1 MRARIPGMTF
11 TLYQILHVT
20 AGFLLTAF
28 TFMAC
33 ATASVGKNKGI
44 LALTGILSLIM
55 LVGGFG
61 LLARLDYGF
70 PGWVVVKLACW
81 LVLTMAAGIAYR
93 RPKKAGAI
101 AALCAMAIVAA
112 VVMVYTKPF

>member
-1 MRARIPGMTF
+1 MTI
-11 TLYQILHVT
+11 TLYQILHVS

-61 LLARLDYGF
+61 LIARLEYGW
-70 PGWVVVKLACW
+70 PGWVLVKVACW
-81 LVLTMAAGIAYR
+81 LILTMAAGFAYR
-93 RPKKAGAI
+93 RPQKAGAI
-101 AALCAMAIVAA
+101 AALCALAIVVA
-112 VVMVYTKPF
+112 VAMVYTKPF